1 MVDNTRMAT
10 MAAEIRAHD
19 AELKRVMD
27 LLELRDQEQ
36 RVHTTQVEVAANT
49 LMECI
54 QSMVESLLQNQP
66 QPHGGS
72 SMNSKRAKRM
82 TP

>member
-1 MVDNTRMAT
+1 
-10 MAAEIRAHD
+10 
-19 AELKRVMD
+19 MD

-72 SMNSKRAKRM
+72 SMNSKQSQAVQPGTHFRFGM
-82 TP
+82 